1 MLLKHWP
8 QKRREWVIGGFL
20 NILFIL
26 CIVGIRYYYAQEEME
41 FLRKDS
47 ARQDV
52 MITEL
57 QDSVEILV
65 KQNNDLLKDLHD
77 HDKTRGIENRNLKKR
92 MDEFQVELDTIK
104 ERLSKKA
111 SIYDNRESHSS
122 GAGVVP
128 FEKEFGRQD
137 DYLRVFGRTGVAIV
151 NDSIVDSETELGFD
165 GSLKQGEPFI
175 EQGEVKGEWYAI
187 VPERQFDGIRLNS
200 RRSNPFKIKPPRNQI
215 SVGPFIGVT
224 YDNVTGLTE
233 PVFGFGITYNAF
245 KIWDWR

>member
-26 CIVGIRYYYAQEEME
+26 SVVGVRYYYAQEEMG
-41 FLRKDS
+41 FLRDDS

-57 QDSVEILV
+57 QDSVAILTE
-65 KQNNDLLKDLHD
+65 QNNKLLKNLSH
-77 HDKTRGIENRNLKKR
+77 HDKTRGIENKKLKDR
-92 MDEFQVELDTIK
+92 MDNFEIQLDTIK
-104 ERLSKKA
+104 NQLSQKV
-111 SIYDNRESHSS
+111 SIYDNNNSYSS

-128 FEKEFGRQD
+128 FEKEFGTQSS
-137 DYLRVFGRTGVAIV
+137 YLRIFGRTGVAIV

-165 GSLKQGEPFI
+165 GSLEIGEPMI
-175 EQGEVKGEWYAI
+175 VEGEVKGEYYAE
-187 VPERQFDGIRLNS
+187 VPTIQFDGLRLNGRKS
-200 RRSNPFKIKPPRNQI
+200 SPFKIKPPRNQI
-215 SVGPFIGVT
+215 SVGPFIGIT
-224 YDNVTGLTE
+224 YDQVTGLTE
-233 PVFGFGITYNAF
+233 PVVGFGVTYNAF

>member
-1 MLLKHWP
+1 MLLEHWP

-41 FLRKDS
+41 FLREDS
-47 ARQDV
+47 ERQDV

-77 HDKTRGIENRNLKKR
+77 HDKTRGIENRELKKR
-92 MDEFQVELDTIK
+92 MDNFEIELDTIK
-104 ERLSKKA
+104 ERLSTQA
-111 SIYDNRESHSS
+111 TIYDSRESYTS

-128 FEKEFGRQD
+128 FEKEFGTQGN
-137 DYLRVFGRTGVAIV
+137 YLRIFGRTGVAMV
-151 NDSIVDSETELGFD
+151 NDSIIDSETELGFD
-165 GSLKQGEPFI
+165 GSLQIGEPKII
-175 EQGEVKGEWYAI
+175 EGEVKGEYYAE
-187 VPERQFDGIRLNS
+187 VPTISFDGLRLS
-200 RRSNPFKIKPPRNQI
+200 GRRSNPLKLKPPRNQI
-215 SVGPFIGVT
+215 SVGPFAGIVYNQT
-224 YDNVTGLTE
+224 TGLTE
-233 PVFGFGITYNAF
+233 PVIGFGISYNAL